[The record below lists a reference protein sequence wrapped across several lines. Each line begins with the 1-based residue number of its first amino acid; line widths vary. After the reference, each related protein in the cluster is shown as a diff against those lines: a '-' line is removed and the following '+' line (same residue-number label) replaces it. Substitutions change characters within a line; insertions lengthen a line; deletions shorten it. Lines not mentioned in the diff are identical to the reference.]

1 MAEVEIEKKGPIFIV
16 TLNNSL
22 KGNALNKESLSA
34 HRTVLT
40 KLESVKENSAVIVTS
55 IDPKSWCVGLDL
67 KWIESQTKKEFEKTY
82 KDLEDIFGRWA
93 MLPLPTI
100 ACITGHCMAGGAIFA
115 STMDFRIMRADRGWF
130 AFTEIDVKIAL
141 SPILYDI
148 ADLLTEKHVL
158 RDLLLTG
165 KRIGG
170 VDAQK
175 LGVVDE
181 SHLLEELMPRAYEI
195 ATELSQKDLK
205 TYKTMKQL
213 LKQNLFHKLKNNSK
227 N

>member
-1 MAEVEIEKKGPIFIV
+1 MAEVEIEKKGPIFVV

-22 KGNALNKESLSA
+22 KGNALNKETLSA
-34 HRTVLT
+34 HRSVLT

-55 IDPKSWCVGLDL
+55 IDPKSWCVGLDFE
-67 KWIESQTKKEFEKTY
+67 WIESQTKEEFEKTF

-93 MLPLPTI
+93 ILPLPTI

-115 STMDFRIMRADRGWF
+115 SAMDFRIMRADRGWF

-148 ADLLTEKHVL
+148 ANLLTEKHVL

-181 SHLLEELMPRAYEI
+181 SHLLEKLMPRAYEI
-195 ATELSQKDLK
+195 ANELAKKDLK

-213 LKQNLFHKLKNNSK
+213 LKQNLFHKLKYNSK

>member
-1 MAEVEIEKKGPIFIV
+1 
-16 TLNNSL
+16 
-22 KGNALNKESLSA
+22 
-34 HRTVLT
+34 
-40 KLESVKENSAVIVTS
+40 VKENSAVIVTS